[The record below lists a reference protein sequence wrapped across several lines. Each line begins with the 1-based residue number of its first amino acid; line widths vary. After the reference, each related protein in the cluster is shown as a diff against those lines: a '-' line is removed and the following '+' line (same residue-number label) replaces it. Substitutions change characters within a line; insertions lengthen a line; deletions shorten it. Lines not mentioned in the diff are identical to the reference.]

1 MWIYQDRYNTY
12 THAYTRIPML
22 SSSKSRYSASA
33 GAGGGASSLQDIFQS
48 LYFISFYSPQ
58 IIVLGILMFSLFSVA
73 IDKFAVYMLWFFVIT
88 FLRVVVVK
96 LTGGVGNTTYT
107 PPAICKTGLSQ
118 MFITNDVTYS
128 TYILTFTLFYLI
140 MPMILTTYQTNH
152 NIINYYVM
160 SFLTAYILFDLFV
173 KRTLFCVPSLFSVQV
188 ISDVLAGAGL
198 GALIAGPIMF
208 GSAWQKHLFLNET
221 SGDGTVCSVP
231 SKQQFKCSVY
241 KNGELVSSTVKSK

>member
-1 MWIYQDRYNTY
+1 MNANSSR
-12 THAYTRIPML
+12 TRMGGL
-22 SSSKSRYSASA
+22 SRSSGSGSGNGV
-33 GAGGGASSLQDIFQS
+33 GAVSLQDFFQS

-58 IIVLGILMFSLFSVA
+58 IIAFGILLFSLFAVA

-88 FLRVVVVK
+88 CLRVMVVK
-96 LTGGVGNTTYT
+96 LTGGIGNTPTT
-107 PPAICKTGLSQ
+107 LPDICKTGMSQ

-152 NIINYYVM
+152 NVINYYVL

-198 GALIAGPIMF
+198 GALIAGPVMF

-221 SGDGTVCSVP
+221 SGNGTVCSVP

-241 KNGELVSSTVKSK
+241 KNGELVSSTVK